1 MLILAIGS
9 AVAIGA
15 KRIGVAY
22 NVALV
27 LVGLV
32 VALLGVLPRAPL
44 DPELV
49 LVGMLP
55 VLVFQG
61 ALSANA
67 DHLRESK
74 SAILALAIPGVALSL
89 FGTAAVA
96 TWALEL
102 PFTTA
107 LVLGALLAI
116 TDTVSVLLA
125 FRAVRVPMRLAA
137 IMEGESLFNDGT
149 ALVLVA
155 TTAAVAVGGDAE
167 PLAISRSLLFALGGA
182 IAFGVVF
189 GVVGAMVLRATPDH
203 LTAVLVSLV
212 VCFGVALA
220 SEEAHASPVI
230 AVVIVGLVLG
240 RAARRSLPPSRVLA
254 LQSFWETIVFALNV
268 LIFLLVGMQLD
279 AAALFAEAPAILI
292 AVVAM
297 HAGRA
302 LAVYGSF
309 GALRLFSKEPVPF
322 KWQHVMMIGNI
333 KGALSMA
340 AVLALP
346 SSVPFKDRLVTIV
359 FGVTFLT
366 LVGQALPFARLLKM
380 LGVVVRTA
388 DARVEAARARLVE
401 ARSGQ
406 KELDTLFG
414 DGLVSRRAHAERMAL
429 LQREVLEAEKTL
441 RASELE
447 GSDDHLDLAVLDAQ
461 RGALVEAGQR
471 GILEG
476 DAVEERLADID
487 ERLLRI
493 REKEH

>member
-61 ALSANA
+61 ALSANP

-74 SAILALAIPGVALSL
+74 NAILALAIPGVALSL

-96 TWALEL
+96 TWALDL

-125 FRAVRVPMRLAA
+125 FRTVRVPLRLAA

-155 TTAAVAVGGDAE
+155 TTAAVAIGGDAE

-182 IAFGVVF
+182 IVFGVVF

-212 VCFGVALA
+212 VCFGVSLA
-220 SEEAHASPVI
+220 SENAHASPVI

-240 RAARRSLPPSRVLA
+240 HAARRSLPPSRVLA

-346 SSVPFKDRLVTIV
+346 SSVPFKARLVTIV

-406 KELDTLFG
+406 KELDMLFG

-447 GSDDHLDLAVLDAQ
+447 ESDDHLDLAVLDAQ

-487 ERLLRI
+487 ERLLKI